1 MSSECIISWTLIESQ
16 VLSYLEY
23 LIKTIHPFLI
33 NNILLKART
42 HNRHQ
47 IISFSHTCLTPTSNE
62 CTEAQLRNLKN
73 NGNSKL
79 HVLVINIFFYNNDE

>member
-1 MSSECIISWTLIESQ
+1 MSSECIVSWTLIESQ

-42 HNRHQ
+42 HIRHQ
-47 IISFSHTCLTPTSNE
+47 IIFFSHTCETPTSNE
-62 CTEAQLRNLKN
+62 RTEEQLRNLKN
-73 NGNSKL
+73 NGNSQL
-79 HVLVINIFFYNNDE
+79 RVLVINFFI